1 MARIHYTTPEG
12 TTGEAE
18 LTSERISVGRADD
31 NAIVIPDGSVSS
43 HHGELVFTGDDWVFT
58 DLGSTNGTKIQGERV
73 EQVSLTQTPS
83 FTLGSVDIVFLGD
96 EAAASDSGDYS
107 AASASYAPA
116 STATS
121 DGYGALPYN
130 GSLRTGFGPK
140 SKPKGNGAGALIA
153 LGVLALAACG
163 AAVFLFS
170 SMAA

>member
-1 MARIHYTTPEG
+1 MAKIHYTTPEG

-18 LTSERISVGRADD
+18 LTSERISIGRADD

-83 FTLGSVDIVFLGD
+83 FTLGSVDVVFIGD
-96 EAAASDSGDYS
+96 DAAASDTTDYS
-107 AASASYAPA
+107 AGSYAPA
-116 STATS
+116 STMTT
-121 DGYGALPYN
+121 DGYGALPYD

-140 SKPKGNGAGALIA
+140 GKPKGNGAGGLIA
-153 LGVLALAACG
+153 LGLLAVAACG
-163 AAVFLFS
+163 AAIFLFS